1 MTGTVSPQV
10 PILNSPDSTEEP
22 KVRSAIITLR
32 DALNGVLTSAN
43 ILDGA
48 KLAAGTV
55 ATASLAN
62 LSVTAAKI
70 GLGQVNVLHIAAD
83 AVTNAAMANNS
94 VDSAEIVNGAV
105 GAAKLNLPNDSDALA
120 TTITPL
126 SSSMTDVCSVSV
138 AVGGTYFVTAQ
149 TQLDAVTTNQSCNAH
164 VSLNYNGSEHESND
178 VLFTDV
184 AFPSFN
190 QVVTISSGTTLK
202 LRAKSVGVNDIRVRG
217 ADSATATTRLTVI
230 RFNA

>member
-32 DALNGVLTSAN
+32 DALNAVLTSAN

-55 ATASLAN
+55 ATAALAN

-70 GLGQVNVLHIAAD
+70 GLGEVNALHLAAD
-83 AVTNAAMANNS
+83 SVTHAAMADNS
-94 VDSAEIVNGAV
+94 VDNAEIVNGAV
-105 GAAKLNLPNDSDALA
+105 GAAKLNLPTASDTLA
-120 TTITPL
+120 ATIQPL
-126 SSSMTDVCSVSV
+126 SSSMTDLCSV
-138 AVGGTYFVTAQ
+138 AVTSGGTYLVTAQ
-149 TQLDAVTTNQSCNAH
+149 AQLDAVTTNQICNAH

-178 VLFTDV
+178 ILFTDV
-184 AFPSFN
+184 SFPSFN